1 MRAATSACED
11 DVADVVVIGAGISG
25 AASALE
31 LAEAGLDVVLLDRW
45 GPAAMGSGWTL
56 AGVRQSGRHPAELPL
71 ARAAVA
77 QWATLAERLDG
88 PTHYRRD
95 GNLRLARSPAEV
107 AVIARL
113 VEEQAAAGLD
123 IRTLAD
129 NAAIRAVAPA
139 VAESVL
145 AASFCASDGHADPRA
160 TVGAYVAAAMR
171 AGASTRFGERALAIE
186 TAGGKVCGVATSAGR
201 IAAGRVV
208 LAAGIFGNDLL
219 RPLGLAVPLDVQMV
233 TVLRSTP
240 LPPLL
245 APVIG
250 VANAD
255 CAGRQEIDG
264 RFRATSGIE
273 RWHGE
278 ILEGGAAPVV
288 PPTAA
293 SLAGTV
299 ATFGAVVPA
308 FRSARIVETW
318 AGLIDLTPDAL
329 PVIDAPGAPEGLV
342 VAMGFSGHGFCL
354 GPVTGRIVADLALG
368 RAPALPLAPF
378 ALARLA
384 RHQGAAE
391 AVTLH
396 G

>member
-1 MRAATSACED
+1 VRED
-11 DVADVVVIGAGISG
+11 DVADAVVIGAGISG

-45 GPAAMGSGWTL
+45 GPAAMASGWTL

-71 ARAAVA
+71 ARTAVA
-77 QWATLAERLDG
+77 QWATLAERLAA

-95 GNLRLARSPAEV
+95 GNLRLARNPAEV

-113 VEEQAAAGLD
+113 VEQQAAAGLD
-123 IRTLAD
+123 IRYLAD

-139 VAESVL
+139 VAETVL

-160 TVGAYVAAAMR
+160 TVAAYVAAAVR
-171 AGASTRFGERALAIE
+171 AGATTRLHERALAIE
-186 TAGGKVCGVATSAGR
+186 TAAGKVSAVTTNAGR
-201 IAAGRVV
+201 IPAGRVV
-208 LAAGIFGNDLL
+208 LAAGVLGNELL
-219 RPLGLAVPLDVQMV
+219 APLGLAVPLDVQMV

-240 LPPLL
+240 LPALL

-255 CAGRQEIDG
+255 CAGRQEVDG
-264 RFRATSGIE
+264 RFRATSGIVK
-273 RWHGE
+273 WHGE
-278 ILEGGAAPVV
+278 MLDGAAPVV

-308 FRSARIVETW
+308 FRTARIVETW

-329 PVIDAPGAPEGLV
+329 PVIDAPGTPEGLV
-342 VAMGFSGHGFCL
+342 IAMGFSGHGFCL

-368 RAPALPLAPF
+368 RAPTLPIAPF
-378 ALARLA
+378 ALARFA
-384 RHQGAAE
+384 RVRTGPAE
-391 AVTLH
+391 PVTLH